1 LSFNERLQC
10 IEKEHPKL
18 SVSKQSKLL
27 SISRSS
33 VYRRKYISQR
43 DKEIMDKIDEIF
55 TKSPFYG
62 KRKISAQLKREGI
75 HIGVKKVRSLMRIMG
90 LEAIY
95 PKKKFK
101 NSKGEYHK
109 KYPYLLK
116 GVEIKRNNQVWATDI
131 TYIRMKNGWIYMVA
145 ILDWNSRYIL
155 SWEISIT
162 MEAEFCIK
170 ALESAIENHSKP
182 EIFNTDQGVQF
193 TSKDFV
199 GVLEKAEIQISMD
212 GKGRCFDNIFTE
224 RLWRTIK
231 QEEVY
236 IKDYKSVPEAIES
249 IGKYIQFYNR
259 ERLHSSLGYKTPE
272 EIYFSK
278 KS

>member
-1 LSFNERLQC
+1 MN
-10 IEKEHPKL
+10 
-18 SVSKQSKLL
+18 
-27 SISRSS
+27 
-33 VYRRKYISQR
+33 
-43 DKEIMDKIDEIF
+43 KIDEIF

-62 KRKISAQLKREGI
+62 KRRISAQLNREGI
-75 HIGVKKVRSLMRIMG
+75 NIGVKKVRKLMIKMG
-90 LEAIY
+90 LKTLY

-101 NSKGEYHK
+101 NSKTQYHK

-116 GVEIKRNNQVWATDI
+116 DVQIKRNNQVWATDI
-131 TYIRMKNGWIYMVA
+131 TYIKMRSGWIYLVA
-145 ILDWNSRYIL
+145 VLDWHSRYIL

-170 ALESAIENHSKP
+170 ALESAIKNHPKP
-182 EIFNTDQGVQF
+182 EIFNTHQGVQF
-193 TSKDFV
+193 TSNDFV
-199 GVLEKAEIQISMD
+199 GVLEKSNITISMD

-236 IKDYKSVPEAIES
+236 IKDYNSVPEAIKS
-249 IGKYIQFYNR
+249 ISEYIKFYNT
-259 ERLHSSLGYKTPE
+259 ERLHSSLNYNTPS

-278 KS
+278 